1 MHWCSYVTNAMTMA
15 GGCGRRSIRILMHS
29 ILIIGCGSIGERHLR
44 CFQHTG
50 RCSVSACDTNPA
62 LLAAMQKGY
71 GVPVYASLDEALS
84 KSRFDAVV
92 ICTPAHLHLP
102 IAMKALFL
110 GLHVLIEK
118 PLAIDT
124 VLVSQTREAL
134 FQSQRFLGVAYVYHF
149 MPWIGAARAFLS
161 SGEIGKV
168 LHASSTAGQHFPT
181 FRPAYR
187 ETYYARHEHGG
198 GAIQDALTHVV
209 NVVEW
214 LIGPCT
220 RVFCDAAHQALKGVT
235 VEDTVNIAARH
246 GEVPVSYV
254 MTQFQAPNENT
265 ILINGERGSVKI
277 ETHQQRWGFMKHGEK
292 DWIWQQT
299 PPLERDTLFTA
310 QANAFLDGIEGK
322 TTPLC
327 TFEEAVQ
334 TLKFN
339 TAALKSAET
348 GTVMPL

>member
-1 MHWCSYVTNAMTMA
+1 MP
-15 GGCGRRSIRILMHS
+15 S

-44 CFQHTG
+44 CFQQTG
-50 RCSVSACDTNPA
+50 RCSVSACDTSPV
-62 LLAAMQKGY
+62 LLAAMKDGY
-71 GVPVYASLDEALS
+71 GVTAFASLDEALAE
-84 KSRFDAVV
+84 SRFDAVV

-102 IAMKALFL
+102 IALKVLSL
-110 GLHVLIEK
+110 GLDVLIEK

-124 VLVSQTREAL
+124 ALVPPMREAL
-134 FQSQRFLGVAYVYHF
+134 ARSGRYLAVAYVYHL
-149 MPWIGAARAFLS
+149 MPWIAGAREFIL
-161 SGEIGKV
+161 SGELGKP

-181 FRPAYR
+181 FRPAFR
-187 ETYYARHEHGG
+187 DTYYARHEHGG

-220 RVFCDAAHQALKGVT
+220 RVFCDAAHQALEGVA

-246 GEVPVSYV
+246 GEVPVSYA
-254 MTQFQAPNENT
+254 MNQFQAPNENT
-265 ILINGERGSVKI
+265 ILINGELGSVKI
-277 ETHQQRWGFMKHGEK
+277 EIHQQRWGFMKHGGK
-292 DWIWQQT
+292 DWTWQQT

-322 TTPLC
+322 PTPLC

-339 TAALKSAET
+339 AAALDSAAT
-348 GTVMPL
+348 QLPVTIP